1 MELRTMNAE
10 PLDHANPRA
19 NWQANERELSRIDTM
34 PGLDREL
41 HASIAERIEVEQDRI
56 EWQLGFD
63 RPGDAESRRWSGI

>member
-1 MELRTMNAE
+1 MAHSE
-10 PLDHANPRA
+10 
-19 NWQANERELSRIDTM
+19 
-34 PGLDREL
+34 GLDREM